1 MKPILPEGAL
11 AQHLAVLG
19 KTGSGKSS
27 VLRLLVEGLL
37 GASKPVCIIDP
48 KGDWWGLKS
57 SADGKRAGYPVIIF
71 GGEHADLPL
80 NAHAGAHVAELVASG
95 NRPCIID
102 LGGWM
107 VSDRTRFFIDFAST
121 LFRHSR
127 GPRHLVI
134 DEVHNF
140 APQGKVLDPDAGK
153 MLHWANRLASEGRG
167 KGITLM
173 SASQRPQKVHKDYLT
188 CAETLI
194 AMRVI
199 HPLDRG
205 AIKDWIDGCP
215 DADKGREVLAT
226 LASMPRGTGWVWSPE
241 IGFGPVRVDFP
252 KFSTY
257 DSFKAPTGDAAEKLK
272 GWAEV
277 DLEEARAK
285 LGAVVQEAAKND
297 PKALRA
303 RIAELERAAATQ
315 RPAVDQEALSKA
327 CDAARNDGYARGRA
341 ETLYSFGQLVS
352 ISERHVTEVLANL
365 RSIESSMREAKLALP
380 APQDRQNAAPAPHA
394 REASM
399 AQPARRSTAP
409 TASPPRH
416 SGNQG
421 SPEIGN
427 GGLRRI
433 MIALAQ
439 RPQGLTK
446 KQIGV
451 RAGMSSGSGTFSTYL
466 AKARTAGWIDGSG
479 VLKITPGG
487 MAALGEYDPLPTGRE
502 LLGYWLQNLGGGAG
516 RILKACA
523 DRYPH
528 AITKAEAA
536 AEADMSES
544 SGTMSTYL
552 SKLRTLELITGRGE
566 LRASDE
572 LFE

>member
-1 MKPILPEGAL
+1 MRSTDLKPILPEGAL

-37 GASKPVCIIDP
+37 SVGKPVCIIDP

-57 SADGKRAGYPVIIF
+57 SSSGKSPGYPVIIF

-107 VSDRTRFFIDFAST
+107 VGERTRFFIDFASM

-153 MLHWANRLASEGRG
+153 MLHWANRLGSEGRG

-173 SASQRPQKVHKDYLT
+173 SASQRPQKVHKDFLT

-199 HPLDRG
+199 HPLDRN

-215 DADKGREVLAT
+215 DAEKGREVLQS

-241 IGFGPVRVDFP
+241 IGFGPVRVEFP

-257 DSFKAPTGDAAEKLK
+257 DSFKAPTGDAVEKLK

-277 DLEEARAK
+277 DLEDARAK
-285 LGAVVQEAAKND
+285 LSAVVQEAAKND
-297 PKALRA
+297 PSALRA
-303 RIAELERAAATQ
+303 RIAELERDLTNASKSSDSLDTKSVKSALL
-315 RPAVDQEALSKA
+315 EAE
-327 CDAARNDGYARGRA
+327 RRGYAEGVR
-341 ETLYSFGQLVS
+341 S
-352 ISERHVTEVLANL
+352 VLATGPVLPRLMDAITML
-365 RSIESSMREAKLALP
+365 RELHGALEAVTGRLPALP
-380 APQDRQNAAPAPHA
+380 AHQRGQPAAPAPLARHA
-394 REASM
+394 TAAPLQQE
-399 AQPARRSTAP
+399 RRKTAGD
-409 TASPPRH
+409 A
-416 SGNQG
+416 GV
-421 SPEIGN
+421 GN

-451 RAGMSSGSGTFSTYL
+451 RAGMSSKSGTFSTYL
-466 AKARTAGWIDGSG
+466 AKARASGWAEGSG
-479 VLKITPGG
+479 VVKITHYGI
-487 MAALGEYDPLPTGRE
+487 AALGKYHPLPIGRE
-502 LLGYWLQNLGGGAG
+502 LLVHWLQDLGDSGAA
-516 RILKACA
+516 RILRACS
-523 DRYPH
+523 DRYPR
-528 AITKAEAA
+528 AITKADAA
-536 AEADMSES
+536 AEAGLSEN
-544 SGTMSTYL
+544 SGTFSTYL
-552 SKLRTLELITGRGE
+552 SKLRALELITGRGE

-572 LFE
+572 LFGHAP